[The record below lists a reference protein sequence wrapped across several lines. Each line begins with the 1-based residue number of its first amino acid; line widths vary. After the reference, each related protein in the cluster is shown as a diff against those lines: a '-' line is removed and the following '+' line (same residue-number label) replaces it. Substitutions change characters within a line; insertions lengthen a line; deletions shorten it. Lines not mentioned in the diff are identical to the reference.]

1 MSRCP
6 KLHGYAIADLGIRV
20 DLLHFMEHFDKFDIN
35 FSYQKTSKSMYYL
48 HFVEQIDRFDTKIN
62 LAPLEIIRKLRSSA
76 LRASEKYK
84 YEYLPKG
91 E

>member
-20 DLLHFMEHFDKFDIN
+20 DLLHFMEHFDRFDIN

-48 HFVEQIDRFDTKIN
+48 HFVEQIDRFDIKMN
-62 LAPLEIIRKLRSSA
+62 VLLLLQRLVAPLEIIRKLRSLGPSG
-76 LRASEKYK
+76 L
-84 YEYLPKG
+84 
-91 E
+91 